1 MDKLKEIIRE
11 LIKKELEEASTSA
24 ATPGYQTPY
33 AFSDQRKIKRRK
45 RKGILVL
52 LASVM

>member
-24 ATPGYQTPY
+24 ATPGYQTPM
-33 AFSDQRKIKRRK
+33 AFSGGRKIRR
-45 RKGILVL
+45 RREI
-52 LASVM
+52 